1 MLNLEKFNFYSNDVH
16 CPLSDTDYLL
26 CFRTAKLEVSS
37 PGEVSQQQ
45 VTKSVYTVTTP
56 ASFVFF
62 EQTISPSAASSSP
75 AKPGQTN
82 KKFINLRSKARTR
95 GPTKSKVSAKADDIA
110 EERQSQKKP
119 EKKELDRNS
128 IIGSSEKENTQSLTN
143 LRIALQSNDVHYFPN
158 REPYYPGQ
166 GHSGG
171 GGGGYRPPQGLVPVL
186 PPSGGTYQ
194 PPTNHHHHH
203 TTTTSINTG
212 YHPSSS
218 PSPPMSTNYQPPAV
232 YQPEI
237 PTYQP
242 EIPIYQPEI
251 PSSVNLPF
259 FEPVN
264 FHKPHYKPTYTKN
277 SLTPFK
283 ETLQNV
289 IPPRRYKKKVP
300 QHHHHHHHPNTIHHH
315 SGQYSGPPQTNFHF
329 VEEFSPAPP
338 PNIKVKRIPSESS
351 GSLDVSGPGQG
362 IVDLLKS
369 EDLTVMA
376 ALLEETELFKSIDK
390 EGRVIQ

>member
-1 MLNLEKFNFYSNDVH
+1 M
-16 CPLSDTDYLL
+16 
-26 CFRTAKLEVSS
+26 SS
-37 PGEVSQQQ
+37 PGSESQQQ

-56 ASFVFF
+56 ASYVFF
-62 EQTISPSAASSSP
+62 EQTISPSAASSSS
-75 AKPGQTN
+75 AKLEETN
-82 KKFINLRSKARTR
+82 KKFINLRSKARSR
-95 GPTKSKVSAKADDIA
+95 GPTRSKVSTKADDIA
-110 EERQSQKKP
+110 EERESPKKQ
-119 EKKELDRNS
+119 EKKEIDRNS
-128 IIGSSEKENTQSLTN
+128 IIGSSEKEKTQSLNN

-158 REPYYPGQ
+158 REPYYPGL
-166 GHSGG
+166 GLSGG
-171 GGGGYRPPQGLVPVL
+171 GGGGYRPPHGLLPVI
-186 PPSGGTYQ
+186 PPSPGGTYQ
-194 PPTNHHHHH
+194 PPAHHHHH
-203 TTTTSINTG
+203 HHTTTSINTG
-212 YHPSSS
+212 YNPSSS
-218 PSPPMSTNYQPPAV
+218 PSPPMSTNYQPPAT

-242 EIPIYQPEI
+242 EIPVYQPEIPIYQPEI
-251 PSSVNLPF
+251 PTVNVPF

-264 FHKPHYKPTYTKN
+264 FHKPYKPTYTKT

-300 QHHHHHHHPNTIHHH
+300 HHHKNQIHHH
-315 SGQYSGPPQTNFHF
+315 SGPPQTNFHF
-329 VEEFSPAPP
+329 VEEFSPIP

-351 GSLDVSGPGQG
+351 GSLDVKGPGRG

>member
-1 MLNLEKFNFYSNDVH
+1 M
-16 CPLSDTDYLL
+16 
-26 CFRTAKLEVSS
+26 SS
-37 PGEVSQQQ
+37 PPDGPQQQ

-62 EQTISPSAASSSP
+62 EQTISPSGASSSST
-75 AKPGQTN
+75 KLGETN
-82 KKFINLRSKARTR
+82 KKFINPRSRARTR
-95 GPTKSKVSAKADDIA
+95 GPSKSKVSSKANDIA
-110 EERQSQKKP
+110 EPTPSQKKQ
-119 EKKELDRNS
+119 EKKEIDRNS

-158 REPYYPGQ
+158 REPYYPGA
-166 GHSGG
+166 GG
-171 GGGGYRPPQGLVPVL
+171 TGGGGYRPPHGLLPVI

-194 PPTNHHHHH
+194 PPTHHHHQHH

-212 YHPSSS
+212 YNPSSL
-218 PSPPMSTNYQPPAV
+218 PSPPMSTNYQPPQG
-232 YQPEI
+232 YQPDI
-237 PTYQP
+237 PVYQP

-251 PSSVNLPF
+251 PVYQPEIPVYQPEIPTVNLPF

-264 FHKPHYKPTYTKN
+264 FNKPSHKPTYTKN

-300 QHHHHHHHPNTIHHH
+300 PHRHQHHSHHSHH
-315 SGQYSGPPQTNFHF
+315 SGPPATNFHF
-329 VEEFSPAPP
+329 VEEFSPIP
-338 PNIKVKRIPSESS
+338 PNIKVKRVPSESS
-351 GSLDVSGPGQG
+351 GSLDVKGPGRG

-390 EGRVIQ
+390 EGTVIQ